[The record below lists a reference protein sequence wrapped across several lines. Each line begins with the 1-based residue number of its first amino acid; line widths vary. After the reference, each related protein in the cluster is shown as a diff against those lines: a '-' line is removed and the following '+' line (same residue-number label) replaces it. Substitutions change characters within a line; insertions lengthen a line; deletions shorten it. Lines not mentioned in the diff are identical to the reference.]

1 MVAAVFALVGA
12 ALGVLGTL
20 ATELSRSR
28 VENIRSRREALRLIC
43 ADFTSAVAR
52 MRELAIDLAKQPED
66 LAIMASIRA
75 AHVDAWTHFERLRLT
90 STSYDTQKA
99 CRRTLRYAYGIVRQ
113 AGGGPPREDERERGA
128 LALYHE
134 SLLDLTVAVRHELGL
149 PRADDVYREPDE
161 WLGPLLKKNDDGAR
175 PIPRYP
181 IIPESGSYQS
191 PADGTI

>member
-1 MVAAVFALVGA
+1 MVTAVFALIGA

-52 MRELAIDLAKQPED
+52 MRELAIDLAKGPED
-66 LAIMASIRA
+66 PAIMASIRA
-75 AHVDAWTHFERLRLT
+75 AHVDAWTYFERLRLT

-128 LALYHE
+128 LVLYHE

-161 WLGPLLKKNDDGAR
+161 WLGPLLKKNDDGTR

-181 IIPESGSYQS
+181 IIPEDGSSQS
-191 PADGTI
+191 AADWTT